1 MSRRVVVSPRSEL
14 RSREAT
20 AWLAARTPGREALVI
35 GATSDAAG
43 EAIRA
48 VALARGSAFG
58 MHRFTLGRLAAEL
71 AKHELVERDLA
82 AVGGLPIE
90 ALCARVVQRMRRE
103 GTLGRFD
110 VVSAQPGLPRALART
125 LGELR
130 LAGATPE
137 VLRDHDAELAAA
149 LVALEVELAAARLAD
164 RATVYQ
170 LAAAVVADR
179 ARHGLLI
186 GLDAVWIDVPVRSAV
201 EQQLIAAI
209 AGRAEAALATVP
221 FGDEGSLARLAA
233 ALGVEPEHRAVE
245 GEGSLARVQ
254 AQLFA
259 PRRERAEL
267 DAGIEIFSAPGESRE
282 CVEIARHVLHAAERG
297 VPFDRMAVLLRTT
310 ESYRVHL
317 EEALARAAIPVHFDQ
332 GTRLPDP
339 TGRAFLALLAC
350 AGERLSVRRFAEYLS
365 LGEVPATSEPPP
377 AAPSGDRWVPPEEE
391 LLPVALA
398 AGDEEDDDE
407 LGEILVL
414 RGGPLPSRD
423 VLAAALGLPGAG
435 EPVRARGDAG
445 DVAGDVAGDMAGDG
459 AAGVAAGPVFAP
471 WRWEQLLVDAAVIG
485 GLDRW
490 ERRLAGLEAQ
500 LQLEDGDHG
509 RDRRERAL
517 ADLRQLRAFAL
528 PLLRDLAALPAYAT
542 WGEWIDRL
550 SALATRAVKRPERVL
565 AVLAALQPM
574 AEVGPIEL
582 REVQLVLGDRLA
594 ELVVRPPG
602 SRYGKLLVA
611 PIEAARGRSFE
622 LVFVPGLAERM
633 FPQKLVE
640 DPLLLDLAR
649 AGLPLVLDRRDD
661 RVTAERLALRLA
673 IGAAT
678 DRVVLSYPRIDLEQG
693 RPRVPSFYGLE
704 ILEAAEG
711 ALPGFDELGR
721 RANVTGAARI
731 GWPAPGAP
739 IDAIDEA
746 EHDLALLDTLVHDP
760 AQLTLFPEVRA
771 APPKMG
777 AAHYLLA
784 ANAHLAR
791 ALRTRAR
798 RWDLPIW
805 KPADGLIV
813 STEEGRA
820 ALAAHLPDVRSFSPT
835 ALEQF
840 AACPYR
846 FVLRTIVRLEARDAP
861 EPIETIDP
869 LERGSLVHEVQFELL
884 GELRELGLLPVTEP
898 SLATTR
904 DLLDAVL
911 DRVAARYHDKLFP
924 AIERVWND
932 GISSIRADLREWLR
946 RMADDPDWIPARF
959 ELAFGLDSQSGRDP
973 ASRDEPVETAIGLT
987 LRGSIDLVEQGPGG
1001 LVRATDYK
1009 TGKAKV
1015 GAGSVIGGG
1024 TSLQPVLYALV
1035 LEKLLPD
1042 AQVTGGRLY
1051 YCTTR
1056 GDFQDVTVPLDET
1069 ALASARLLAATLRHH
1084 FEHGFFPAAPAKG
1097 ECTYCD
1103 FRAVCGPYEEQRAKL
1118 KATAPLVQLRR
1129 LREQR

>member
-14 RSREAT
+14 RVREAT
-20 AWLAARTPGREALVI
+20 AWLAAREAGREVLVV

-58 MHRFTLGRLAAEL
+58 MHRLTLGRLAAEL

-82 AVGGLPIE
+82 AIGGLPIE
-90 ALCARVVQRMRRE
+90 ALCARVVQRMRRD

-110 VVSAQPGLPRALART
+110 VVSTKPGLPRALART

-130 LAGATPE
+130 LAGATPAVVRE
-137 VLRDHDAELAAA
+137 HSAELAAA
-149 LVALEVELAAARLAD
+149 LVALEIELAAARLAD
-164 RATVYQ
+164 RAIVYQ
-170 LAAAVVADR
+170 LATEVVADR

-186 GLDAVWIDVPVRSAV
+186 GLDAVWVDVPVRSAA
-201 EQQLIAAI
+201 EQALIAAI
-209 AGRAEAALATVP
+209 AGRADAALATVP
-221 FGDEGSLARLAA
+221 FGDDGSETRLAA
-233 ALGVEPEHRAVE
+233 ALGVTPDQGIGEPEPDR
-245 GEGSLARVQ
+245 SLARVQ

-259 PRRERAEL
+259 PRRERAAL
-267 DAGIEIFSAPGESRE
+267 DDSIEIFSAPGESRE
-282 CVEIARHVLHAAERG
+282 CVEIARRVLHAAERG

-317 EEALARAAIPVHFDQ
+317 EEAFARAAIPVHFEQ

-377 AAPSGDRWVPPEEE
+377 AVPSGDRWVPPEEE
-391 LLPVALA
+391 LLPIALA
-398 AGDEEDDDE
+398 ADDQQDDDDE
-407 LGEILVL
+407 LGGILVV
-414 RGGPLPSRD
+414 RGSTPPSTSTRLD
-423 VLAAALGLPGAG
+423 TQ
-435 EPVRARGDAG
+435 
-445 DVAGDVAGDMAGDG
+445 
-459 AAGVAAGPVFAP
+459 VFAP

-490 ERRLAGLEAQ
+490 ERRLDGLEAQ
-500 LQLEDGDHG
+500 LQLEDSESG
-509 RDRRERAL
+509 RERRERVL
-517 ADLRQLRAFAL
+517 ADLRQLRAFAM
-528 PLLRDLAALPAYAT
+528 PLLRDLAALPTRAT
-542 WGEWIDRL
+542 WGEWIDL
-550 SALATRAVKRPERVL
+550 LTALATRAVRKPDRVN

-574 AEVGPIEL
+574 AEVGPVEL
-582 REVQLVLGDRLA
+582 HEVQLVLGDRLA

-611 PIEAARGRSFE
+611 PIEAARGRSFD

-649 AGLPLVLDRRDD
+649 ADLPLVLDRRDD
-661 RVTAERLALRLA
+661 RVLSERLALRLA

-678 DRVVLSYPRIDLEQG
+678 ERVVLSYPRIDLEQG

-704 ILEAAEG
+704 ILEAGEG
-711 ALPGFDELGR
+711 ALPGFDDLGR

-731 GWPAPGAP
+731 GWPAPAAP

-760 AQLTLFPEVRA
+760 AQLSLLPETRKPV
-771 APPKMG
+771 PKMG
-777 AAHYLLA
+777 AAHYLLG

-798 RWDLPIW
+798 RWDVKAW

-813 STEEGRA
+813 STAETRA
-820 ALAAHLPDVRSFSPT
+820 ALAAHSPDVRSFSPT

-846 FVLRTIVRLEARDAP
+846 FVLRTIVRLDSREAP

-884 GELRELGLLPVTEP
+884 GELRTLGLLPVTEVALP
-898 SLATTR
+898 TAR
-904 DLLDAVL
+904 DLLDAAL

-932 GISSIRADLREWLR
+932 AISSIRADLREWLR
-946 RMADDPDWIPARF
+946 RMADDAEWIPARF
-959 ELAFGLDSQSGRDP
+959 ELAFGLDTQTGRDP
-973 ASRDEPVETAIGLT
+973 ASRDEPVATAIGLT
-987 LRGSIDLVEQGPGG
+987 LRGSIDLVERGPGG
-1001 LVRATDYK
+1001 LVRATDHK

-1015 GAGSVIGGG
+1015 ERGSVIGGG
-1024 TSLQPVLYALV
+1024 KSLQPVLYALV
-1035 LEKLLPD
+1035 LEKMLPD
-1042 AQVTGGRLY
+1042 AQVAGGRLY

-1056 GDFQDVTVPLDET
+1056 GDFQDVIVPLDET
-1069 ALASARLLAATLRHH
+1069 ALASANLLAATLRHH
-1084 FEHGFFPAAPAKG
+1084 FERGFFPAAPDKG

-1103 FRAVCGPYEEQRAKL
+1103 FRAVCGPYEEQRAHL
-1118 KATAPLVQLRR
+1118 KAKEPLAQLRR

>member
-1 MSRRVVVSPRSEL
+1 
-14 RSREAT
+14 
-20 AWLAARTPGREALVI
+20 VI
-35 GATSDAAG
+35 GATTDAAG

-71 AKHELVERDLA
+71 AKHELVERELA
-82 AVGGLPIE
+82 PVGGLPIE
-90 ALCARVVQRMRRE
+90 ALCARVVQRMRRD
-103 GTLGRFD
+103 GTLGRFEP
-110 VVSAQPGLPRALART
+110 VSGQPGLPRALART

-130 LAGATPE
+130 LAAATPAL
-137 VLRDHDAELAAA
+137 LRPHDPELAAA
-149 LVALEVELAAARLAD
+149 LEALEIELEGARLAD
-164 RATVYQ
+164 RAIVVR
-170 LAAAVVADR
+170 LATAVAVEHER
-179 ARHGLLI
+179 TGLLL
-186 GLDAVWIDVPVRSAV
+186 GLDAAWIDVPVRSAI
-201 EQQLIAAI
+201 EQELIAAI
-209 AGRAEAALATVP
+209 AGRAGAAFATAPIGDVRSIGALEAALRVTREELDHTA
-221 FGDEGSLARLAA
+221 D
-233 ALGVEPEHRAVE
+233 
-245 GEGSLARVQ
+245 GSLARVQ
-254 AQLFA
+254 QQLFA
-259 PRRERAEL
+259 PRREPAAL
-267 DAGIEIFSAPGESRE
+267 DGSIEIFSAPGESRE
-282 CVEIARHVLHAAERG
+282 CVEIARRVLHAAERG
-297 VPFDRMAVLLRTT
+297 VPFDKMAVLLRTS

-317 EEALARAAIPVHFDQ
+317 EEAFTRAGIPVHFDQ

-350 AGERLSVRRFAEYLS
+350 ASERLSVRRFAEYLS
-365 LGEVPATSEPPP
+365 LGEVPATSEPP
-377 AAPSGDRWVPPEEE
+377 AAPPSGDRWVPPEEE

-398 AGDEEDDDE
+398 SGDDEEDE
-407 LGEILVL
+407 LGEILVV
-414 RGGPLPSRD
+414 RGAMPSRD
-423 VLAAALGLPGAG
+423 ALAAALGL
-435 EPVRARGDAG
+435 
-445 DVAGDVAGDMAGDG
+445 
-459 AAGVAAGPVFAP
+459 AGPSPTPSTSSPIAFAP

-500 LQLEDGDHG
+500 LQLEDGETG
-509 RDRRERAL
+509 RERRERAL
-517 ADLRQLRAFAL
+517 ADLRQLRDFAL
-528 PLLRDLAALPAYAT
+528 PLLRDLAALPEYAT
-542 WGEWIDRL
+542 WGQWIDL
-550 SALATRAVKRPERVL
+550 LGALATRAVRKPDRVL

-582 REVQLVLGDRLA
+582 REVQLVLGERLA
-594 ELVVRPPG
+594 ELVVRPPS

-611 PIEAARGRSFE
+611 PIEAARARAFE

-649 AGLPLVLDRRDD
+649 ERLPLILDRRDD
-661 RVTAERLALRLA
+661 RVVVERLALRLA

-731 GWPAPGAP
+731 GWPAPAAP

-760 AQLTLFPEVRA
+760 AQLSLLPETRKPA
-771 APPKMG
+771 PKMG
-777 AAHYLLA
+777 AAHYLLG

-791 ALRTRAR
+791 ALRARAR
-798 RWDLPIW
+798 RWDVKAW

-813 STEEGRA
+813 STPEGRA
-820 ALAAHLPDVRSFSPT
+820 ALAAHAPALRSFSPT

-846 FVLRTIVRLEARDAP
+846 FVLRTIVRLEAREAP
-861 EPIETIDP
+861 EPIENIDP

-884 GELRELGLLPVTEP
+884 GELRELDLLPITEIALP
-898 SLATTR
+898 AAR
-904 DLLDAVL
+904 DRLDAVL

-932 GISSIRADLREWLR
+932 AISSIRADLREWLR
-946 RMADDPDWIPARF
+946 RMADDPEWTPARF
-959 ELAFGLDSQSGRDP
+959 ELAFGLDSQTGRDP
-973 ASRDEPVETAIGLT
+973 ASSDDPVATAIGLT
-987 LRGSIDLVEQGPGG
+987 LRGSIDLVERDRDGR
-1001 LVRATDYK
+1001 LRATDHK

-1015 GAGSVIGGG
+1015 ERGSLIGGG
-1024 TSLQPVLYALV
+1024 KSLQPVLYALV
-1035 LEKLLPD
+1035 LESLLPD
-1042 AQVTGGRLY
+1042 ARVTGGRLY

-1056 GDFQDVTVPLDET
+1056 GDFQDVTVPLDEA
-1069 ALASARLLAATLRHH
+1069 ALAAANLLALTLRHH
-1084 FEHGFFPAAPAKG
+1084 FEQGFFPAAPDKG

-1103 FRAVCGPYEEQRAKL
+1103 FRAVCGPYEEQRASK
-1118 KATAPLVQLRR
+1118 KDKDRLVQLKK

>member
-14 RSREAT
+14 RSREVT
-20 AWLAARTPGREALVI
+20 AWLSAREAGCEVLVV

-90 ALCARVVQRMRRE
+90 ALCARVVQRMRRD
-103 GTLGRFD
+103 GTLGRFE

-130 LAGATPE
+130 LAGATAE
-137 VLRDHDAELAAA
+137 VVRDYSPELAAGLA
-149 LVALEVELAAARLAD
+149 ALEHELAAARLAD
-164 RATVYQ
+164 RAAVYQ

-179 ARHGLLI
+179 AQQGLLL

-201 EQQLIAAI
+201 EQQLVAAI
-209 AGRAEAALATVP
+209 AGRAEHALATVP
-221 FGDEGSLARLAA
+221 FGDDGSEARFAA
-233 ALGVEPEHRAVE
+233 ALGVAGEHLAPE

-259 PRRERAEL
+259 PRREPAEL

-282 CVEIARHVLHAAERG
+282 CVEIARRVLHAAERG

-317 EEALARAAIPVHFDQ
+317 EEALARAGIPVHFAQ

-365 LGEVPATSEPPP
+365 LGEVPASSVPPP

-391 LLPVALA
+391 LLPIALA
-398 AGDEEDDDE
+398 RGDEDEGDDE
-407 LGEILVL
+407 FGEIVVV
-414 RGGPLPSRD
+414 RGARSPSRD
-423 VLAAALGLPGAG
+423 DLARALGFGAETIATTTTG
-435 EPVRARGDAG
+435 TGTSPTRNTSTSTSTSTNTNVEAEA
-445 DVAGDVAGDMAGDG
+445 
-459 AAGVAAGPVFAP
+459 FAP

-500 LQLEDGDHG
+500 LALEDGDHG
-509 RDRRERAL
+509 RERRERAL

-528 PLLRDLAALPAYAT
+528 PLLHDLAALPASAT
-542 WGEWIDRL
+542 WGKWIDLL
-550 SALATRAVKRPERVL
+550 SALATRALRKPDRVNT
-565 AVLAALQPM
+565 VLSALQPM

-582 REVQLVLGDRLA
+582 REVQLVLGERLA

-640 DPLLLDLAR
+640 DPLLLDLERAR
-649 AGLPLVLDRRDD
+649 MPLVLDRRDD
-661 RVTAERLALRLA
+661 RVVAERLALRLA

-704 ILEAAEG
+704 ILEAGEG

-731 GWPAPGAP
+731 GWPAPAAP

-746 EHDLALLDTLVHDP
+746 EHDLALLDNLVHDP
-760 AQLTLFPEVRA
+760 AQLLLPGARKP
-771 APPKMG
+771 PPKMG
-777 AAHYLLA
+777 AAHYLLG
-784 ANAHLAR
+784 ANPHLAR
-791 ALRTRAR
+791 ALRSRAR
-798 RWDLPIW
+798 RWDIRGW

-813 STEEGRA
+813 STAEGRA

-846 FVLRTIVRLEARDAP
+846 FVLRTIVRLEAREAP

-884 GELRELGLLPVTEP
+884 GELRERGLLPVTEP
-898 SLATTR
+898 TLPTAR

-911 DRVAARYHDKLFP
+911 DRVAARYRDKLFP

-946 RMADDPDWIPARF
+946 RMADDPEWTPSRF

-987 LRGSIDLVEQGPGG
+987 LRGSIDLVEQGRDGR
-1001 LVRATDYK
+1001 VRATDHK
-1009 TGKAKV
+1009 TGKARV
-1015 GAGSVIGGG
+1015 EPGSVIDHGK
-1024 TSLQPVLYALV
+1024 SLQPVLYALV
-1035 LEKLLPD
+1035 LEKLLPE
-1042 AQVTGGRLY
+1042 AQVAGGRLY

-1056 GDFQDVTVPLDET
+1056 GDFKDVMVPLDET
-1069 ALASARLLAATLRHH
+1069 ALASAQLLASTLRHH
-1084 FEHGFFPAAPAKG
+1084 FEQGFFPAAPGKG

-1103 FRAVCGPYEEQRAKL
+1103 FRAVCGPYEEQRAAK
-1118 KATAPLVQLRR
+1118 KATEPLAQLRR

>member
-1 MSRRVVVSPRSEL
+1 MSRRVVVSARSEL
-14 RSREAT
+14 RVREAT
-20 AWLAARTPGREALVI
+20 AWLAAREPGREVLVL
-35 GATSDAAG
+35 GATTDAAG
-43 EAIRA
+43 EVIRA

-90 ALCARVVQRMRRE
+90 ALCARVVQRMRRD
-103 GTLGRFD
+103 GTRGRFEPGWM
-110 VVSAQPGLPRALART
+110 QPGLPRALART

-130 LAGATPE
+130 LAGATPAQIR
-137 VLRDHDAELAAA
+137 VHDPELAAA
-149 LVALEVELAAARLAD
+149 LVALELELEAARLAD
-164 RATVYQ
+164 RATVLQ
-170 LAAAVVADR
+170 LATAVAADR
-179 ARHGLLI
+179 AREGLLL
-186 GLDAVWIDVPVRSAV
+186 GLDAAWVDVPVKSAV
-201 EQQLIAAI
+201 EQALIAAL
-209 AGRAEAALATVP
+209 AGRAGAAFASAPL
-221 FGDEGSLARLAA
+221 GDDRSIGALEA
-233 ALGVEPEHRAVE
+233 ALGVAAEPLQRDAAPS
-245 GEGSLARVQ
+245 SLARVQ

-267 DAGIEIFSAPGESRE
+267 DASIEIFSAPGESRE
-282 CVEIARHVLHAAERG
+282 CVEIARRVLHAAERG

-317 EEALARAAIPVHFDQ
+317 EEAFTRAGIPVHFAQ

-350 AGERLSVRRFAEYLS
+350 ASERLSVRRFAEYLS
-365 LGEVPATSEPPP
+365 LGEVPATSEPPA

-398 AGDEEDDDE
+398 GGEDDEDDEE
-407 LGEILVL
+407 LGEIVVV
-414 RGGPLPSRD
+414 RGAALPGTD
-423 VLAAALGLPGAG
+423 ALAAALGLGTSTSTSTSTS
-435 EPVRARGDAG
+435 DTT
-445 DVAGDVAGDMAGDG
+445 
-459 AAGVAAGPVFAP
+459 GVAFAP

-500 LQLEDGDHG
+500 LQLEDGEQG
-509 RDRRERAL
+509 RERRERSL

-528 PLLRDLAALPAYAT
+528 PLLRDLAALPPHAT

-550 SALATRAVKRPERVL
+550 SALATRAVRKPDRVL
-565 AVLAALQPM
+565 AVLGALQPM
-574 AEVGPIEL
+574 AEVGPVEL
-582 REVQLVLGDRLA
+582 REVQLVLGERLA

-602 SRYGKLLVA
+602 ARYGKLLVA
-611 PIEAARGRSFE
+611 PIEAARSRAFD

-649 AGLPLVLDRRDD
+649 ERLPLVLDRRDD
-661 RVTAERLALRLA
+661 RVLAERLALRLA

-704 ILEAAEG
+704 ILEAGEG

-731 GWPAPGAP
+731 GWPAPAAP

-746 EHDLALLDTLVHDP
+746 EHDLALLDALVHDP
-760 AQLTLFPEVRA
+760 AQLSLLPETRK
-771 APPKMG
+771 PTPKMG
-777 AAHYLLA
+777 AAHYLLG

-798 RWDLPIW
+798 RWDVRAW

-813 STEEGRA
+813 STPEGRA
-820 ALAAHLPDVRSFSPT
+820 ALAAHAPTVRSFSPT

-846 FVLRTIVRLEARDAP
+846 FVLRTIVRLEAREAP

-898 SLATTR
+898 ALPAAR
-904 DLLDAVL
+904 DRLDAVL

-932 GISSIRADLREWLR
+932 AISSIRADLREWLR
-946 RMADDPDWIPARF
+946 RMTDDPEWTPARF
-959 ELAFGLDSQSGRDP
+959 ELAFGLDSQTGRDP
-973 ASRDEPVETAIGLT
+973 ASSDDPVATSIGLI
-987 LRGSIDLVEQGPGG
+987 LRGSIDLVEVHRDGQ
-1001 LVRATDYK
+1001 VRATDYK
-1009 TGKAKV
+1009 TGKAKMER
-1015 GAGSVIGGG
+1015 GSVIGGG
-1024 TSLQPVLYALV
+1024 KSLQPVLYALV
-1035 LEKLLPD
+1035 LDSLLPD
-1042 AQVTGGRLY
+1042 AKVAGGRLY

-1056 GDFQDVTVPLDET
+1056 GDFQDVSVPLDEG
-1069 ALASARLLAATLRHH
+1069 ALAAANVLASTLRHH
-1084 FEHGFFPAAPAKG
+1084 FDQGFFPAAPDKG

-1103 FRAVCGPYEEQRAKL
+1103 FRAVCGPYEEVRTRQKAKE
-1118 KATAPLVQLRR
+1118 PLVQLRR